1 VPIPNFPEL
10 DKKPD
15 VSLVQSYNDSTINS
29 PMESGLEITRA
40 RFPRVRREWQV
51 SYRNILQSDFDA
63 LDSFIRGASILGTA
77 GMFTWRNPKTGE
89 AVTVRFSQLPA
100 PAEAGYVVNS
110 KLIAAGADPVQAQGF
125 SDSFTFKVRE
135 V

>member
-1 VPIPNFPEL
+1 MNFPEL

-15 VSLVQSYNDSTINS
+15 VSLVQSYNDSTISNT
-29 PMESGLEITRA
+29 METGLEITRA

-51 SYRNILQSDFDA
+51 SYRNCLQSDVDA
-63 LDSFIRGASILGTA
+63 LDSFLRGSDILGSA
-77 GMFTWRNPKTGE
+77 GKFNWRNPRTGE
-89 AVTVRFSQLPA
+89 VVLVRFSQLPA
-100 PAEAGYVVNS
+100 PAEAGYIVNS

>member
-1 VPIPNFPEL
+1 MVNFPEL

-15 VSLVQSYNDSTINS
+15 VSLVQSYNASTINS

-40 RFPRVRREWQV
+40 KFPRIRREWQV
-51 SYRNILQSDFDA
+51 SYRNVLQSDSDA
-63 LDSFIRGASILGTA
+63 LDAFIRSAAILGDA
-77 GMFTWRNPKTGE
+77 GMFTWTNPKTGE
-89 AVTVRFSQLPA
+89 KVTVRFSQLPA
-100 PAEAGYVVNS
+100 LAEAGYVVNS
-110 KLIAAGADPVQAQGF
+110 KLIAAGADPVQAQGY

>member
-1 VPIPNFPEL
+1 VANFPEL

-15 VSLVQSYNDSTINS
+15 VSLVQSYNDSTIS
-29 PMESGLEITRA
+29 SAMETGLEITRA

-51 SYRNILQSDFDA
+51 SYRNVLQSDSDA
-63 LDSFIRGASILGTA
+63 LDAFIRTAVYGTA
-77 GMFTWRNPKTGE
+77 GSFTWTHPKTGE
-89 AVTVRFSQLPA
+89 KVLVRFSQLPA
-100 PAEAGYVVNS
+100 LAEAGYIVNS

>member
-1 VPIPNFPEL
+1 VAIPNFPEL

-15 VSLVQSYNDSTINS
+15 VSGVLSYNDSTINS

-51 SYRNILQSDFDA
+51 SYRNVLQSDSDA
-63 LDSFIRGASILGTA
+63 LDSFIRTTVYGMA
-77 GMFTWRNPKTGE
+77 GSFTWTHPKTGE
-89 AVTVRFSQLPA
+89 KVTVRFSQLPS
-100 PAEAGYVVNS
+100 PAEAGYIVNS

>member
-1 VPIPNFPEL
+1 VNFPEL

-15 VSLVQSYNDSTINS
+15 VSLVLNYNDSTINS
-29 PMESGLEITRA
+29 PMETGLEITRA
-40 RFPRVRREWQV
+40 KFGRIRREWQV
-51 SYRNILQSDFDA
+51 SYRNVLQSDSDA
-63 LDSFIRGASILGTA
+63 LDAFIRSTSILGMA
-77 GMFTWRNPKTGE
+77 GKFTWRNPKTGE
-89 AVTVRFSQLPA
+89 VVTVRFSQLPS
-100 PAEAGYVVNS
+100 PAEAGFIVNS